1 MGDFDDK
8 VRDLA
13 ARIPGQLEHI
23 RTEEACKSALVMPFI
38 NALGYNVFDPRE
50 VTPELVADVGTKK
63 GEKVDYAILRDG
75 KPIMLF
81 ECKGCDCNLD
91 NAHAS
96 QLYRYFSVTDA
107 RFGILTN
114 GIVYRFFSD
123 LDAANKMDGKPFF
136 EVNLLTLDDV
146 VIGELAK
153 FSKAAFDVSAI
164 LATASQMKYMK
175 EIKRVLASE
184 MQEPSEELVRFFLS
198 RVYEGRAT
206 TAVRGQFSDLVRRS
220 LQEFVSERV
229 RDRLKSALAGETGL
243 ATPMPAPAPDA
254 QAEGEEQDLPTEDE
268 LQAWLVVKAIL
279 SEIIDPRRI
288 TMRDQKSYCA
298 ILFDDNNRRPIC
310 RLHFN
315 ARSKK
320 HVGLFDENRNE
331 TRVSVNDVHDI
342 FRHAAHLKA
351 TLQRYLGP
359 QADAVGT
366 AEPGV

>member
-13 ARIPGQLEHI
+13 ARIPSQLEHI

-81 ECKGCDCNLD
+81 ECKGWDCNLD

-123 LDAANKMDGKPFF
+123 LEAPNKMDSKPFF
-136 EVNLLTLDDV
+136 EINLLSIDDV

-153 FSKAAFDVSAI
+153 FSKTSFDVGAI
-164 LATASQMKYMK
+164 LATASELKYMK

-184 MQEPSEELVRFFLS
+184 MLEPSEELIRFFLG

-206 TAVRGQFSDLVRRS
+206 TAVRGQFAELVRRS

-229 RDRLKSALAGETGL
+229 RDRLKSALAGESGSS
-243 ATPMPAPAPDA
+243 ASSPAPAEA
-254 QAEGEEQDLPTEDE
+254 EFEGEEETETTEDE
-268 LQAWLVVKAIL
+268 LQAWFVVKAIV
-279 SEIIDPRRI
+279 SEIVDPRRI
-288 TMRDQKSYCA
+288 AMRDQKSYCA
-298 ILFDDNNRRPIC
+298 ILFDDNNRRTVC

-315 ARSKK
+315 SKTK
-320 HVGLFDENRNE
+320 RYLGLFDENRNE
-331 TRVSVNDVHDI
+331 TRVPVTDAQDL
-342 FRHAAHLKA
+342 FKHASQLKA
-351 TLQRYLGP
+351 TVQRYLGP
-359 QADAVGT
+359 QPEQAGT
-366 AEPGV
+366 AEAGA

>member
-13 ARIPGQLEHI
+13 ARIPSQLEHI

-114 GIVYRFFSD
+114 GLVYRFFSD
-123 LDAANKMDGKPFF
+123 LDAPNKMDAKPFF
-136 EVNLLTLDDV
+136 EVNLLALDDV
-146 VIGELAK
+146 LLNELSK
-153 FSKAAFDVSAI
+153 FSKASFDIGAI
-164 LATASQMKYMK
+164 LETASELKYMK

-184 MQEPSEELVRFFLS
+184 MLEPSEELVRFFLS

-206 TAVRGQFSDLVRRS
+206 TAIRGQFAELVRRS

-229 RDRLKSALAGETGL
+229 RDRLKSALAGESNL
-243 ATPMPAPAPDA
+243 ATSTPALG
-254 QAEGEEQDLPTEDE
+254 AETEIEGDESTEPTEDE
-268 LQAWLVVKAIL
+268 LQAWLIVKAII
-279 SEIIDPRRI
+279 SEIADPRRI
-288 TMRDQKSYCA
+288 AMRDQKSYCA
-298 ILFDDNNRRPIC
+298 ILFDDNNRRPVC
-310 RLHFN
+310 RFHFN
-315 ARSKK
+315 ARSKRYL
-320 HVGLFDENRNE
+320 GLFDESRAE
-331 TRVSVNDVHDI
+331 TRVPINDVQDI

-351 TLQRYLGP
+351 SVQRYLGAQP
-359 QADAVGT
+359 EAMGSTQD
-366 AEPGV
+366 

>member
-1 MGDFDDK
+1 MGDFDDRI
-8 VRDLA
+8 RDLA
-13 ARIPGQLEHI
+13 ARIPSQLEHI

-114 GIVYRFFSD
+114 GLVYRFFSD
-123 LDAANKMDGKPFF
+123 LDASNRMDAKPFL
-136 EVNLLTLDDV
+136 EINLLALDEV
-146 VIGELAK
+146 LVGELAK
-153 FSKAAFDVSAI
+153 FSKASFDIDAI
-164 LATASQMKYMK
+164 LATASELKYMK
-175 EIKRVLASE
+175 EIKRVLANE

-206 TAVRGQFSDLVRRS
+206 TTIRGQFAELVRRS
-220 LQEFVSERV
+220 LHEFVSERV
-229 RDRLKSALAGETGL
+229 RDRLKSALAGESGSQTQTPA
-243 ATPMPAPAPDA
+243 ATA
-254 QAEGEEQDLPTEDE
+254 AESIGEESAETTDDE
-268 LQAWLVVKAIL
+268 LQAWLIVKAIL
-279 SEIIDPRRI
+279 AEIVDPRRI
-288 TMRDQKSYCA
+288 AMRDQKSYCA
-298 ILFDDNNRRPIC
+298 ILFDDNNRRPVC

-315 ARSKK
+315 AVNKK
-320 HVGLFDENRNE
+320 YLGLFDENRTE
-331 TRVSVNDVHDI
+331 TRVPVTDPQDL
-342 FRHAAHLKA
+342 FRHAAHIKA
-351 TLQRYLGP
+351 TVQRYMGP
-359 QADAVGT
+359 QAEEAGAVQG
-366 AEPGV
+366 